1 MAAEVQSKPVGR
13 VSIGTTGWI
22 VGVAGGAGRPLSTG
36 TAAAG
41 PAAAAAVLSRTASG
55 VMTRAVRPYPLLIAT
70 AVGHRSPIR
79 AHSAPIG
86 AVV

>member
-1 MAAEVQSKPVGR
+1 M
-13 VSIGTTGWI
+13 TGWI

-41 PAAAAAVLSRTASG
+41 PAAAKVLSTTATG
-55 VMTRAVRPYPLLIAT
+55 VMTRAVRMAGSVVVDGRT
-70 AVGHRSPIR
+70 VAEAGHRSPIR
-79 AHSAPIG
+79 AHSAPIH